1 MVYTDSLLDELH
13 DAIFGNGNEPTVNY
27 DEQSINYNENGDT
40 YYWINTYSNREV
52 KSIMVCARVEDVS
65 GYREIYVENDN
76 FYEAIDFIVDHL
88 DEINISI
95 DKQMEEKQR
104 KLQTK

>member
-1 MVYTDSLLDELH
+1 MVYTDILLNELH
-13 DAIFGNGNEPTVNY
+13 DAIFGSGNEPKPNY
-27 DEQSINYNENGDT
+27 DEQSINYNEDGET
-40 YYWINTYSNREV
+40 YYWINTHFNEV
-52 KSIMVCARVEDVS
+52 ISIMVCARVEDVS

>member
-1 MVYTDSLLDELH
+1 M
-13 DAIFGNGNEPTVNY
+13 NY
-27 DEQSINYNENGDT
+27 MMQYLG
-40 YYWINTYSNREV
+40 
-52 KSIMVCARVEDVS
+52 
-65 GYREIYVENDN
+65 YVENDN

-104 KLQTK
+104 K